1 MTYYNYLDQ
10 PMPESANP
18 TSFVTGNDPQGGEVW
33 TAPPGPSSVSGD
45 GGGDTLV
52 GSDGDNIFYI
62 TNPNDIID
70 VADDQPGIKTAVA
83 YTSYTLPANVQNLD
97 VYNDFNFAIGNNLSN
112 LIEVSGRQWVDGEGG
127 NNVLVGGSGDA
138 TFVEQVHQGSD
149 VIYDW
154 HPGDRVQL
162 LGTSLATFAEIQS
175 AMVQTG
181 NDVVLDM
188 TSNETLTFRDTTISD
203 FTPDEFLLPLD
214 MSQLGAITFNGTFKT
229 LNLYDPSTNTGV
241 WQTNFG
247 GNLQDAWA
255 YQLVSNGE
263 LQAYVTPNFVGSG
276 DQPLGIDPFSVSKGI
291 LTITAAPLPPAD
303 QQAAYF
309 AQYSSGMINTL
320 GTFSQKYGYFVM
332 DAKLPDTTTGAWP
345 AFWMEQDPW
354 VPNSEADIMESLG
367 ITPTVDYV
375 RADGGNQSLYDN
387 VLKTNPGGWNTY
399 GLLWTPTTVT
409 FYLDGVAVLSGTTPS
424 SWDQPMSLIA
434 NLAVG
439 GWGGTPNSSEF
450 PAQMEIAYIRAYA
463 LADGDSVVVHS
474 NPTPPAATIRSAGS
488 PIAATAPAAQI
499 KSVTFHDGAPVTSD
513 GISFLQSAPDPNAL
527 PQGTNMLVWEN
538 SGAVFAAESNGAT
551 LAPATTLL
559 AGAIDQFVG
568 GTWLTDGNVA
578 LVYTETDN
586 GVEDLWALVFN
597 SKTSSISKQELGPG
611 TNDVHVVATSQGG
624 FTVSW
629 SFGSAIDSRAYSAH
643 AYSGD
648 GWYGPLRTL
657 SGDLLG
663 TNSSGKLVAAVAGDP
678 SEDQLYKVD
687 NAAAVTPALVSIT
700 PTTLSETVG
709 ASGLTPFDFTLTR
722 SYDLTGTSQ
731 ISWMVQGD
739 GAQPAGTQDFQNDV
753 LPTGTVTFAPGVSQ
767 ETVVIYVQDANIVQ
781 NDDTFTLTLT
791 QATGASL
798 GAAVATATILTGAG
812 SDSSGSVETTASNF
826 TLPNGL
832 HDLILTGSA
841 AQTVIGNNL
850 ADVIRA
856 NNYDSTLIAGSGT
869 DTLIAGYNADILTGE
884 SGKDTFAFPVLPWN
898 AGHITNFA
906 SGKDTLD
913 LSHLFAAGH
922 YTGSNPIA
930 DGWLSFVTD
939 GLGGTDVYFDQGGKT
954 GNSIPILITDLDHVS
969 PQSITAT
976 DWLFH

>member
-10 PMPESANP
+10 PMPESANA

-70 VADDQPGIKTAVA
+70 VADGQPGVKTAIA
-83 YTSYTLPANVQNLD
+83 YTSYTLPANVENLD
-97 VYNDFNFAIGNNLSN
+97 VYNDFNFAVGNNLGN

-138 TFVEQVHQGSD
+138 TFVEQVHRGSD

-154 HPGDRVQL
+154 HSGDRVQL

-181 NDVVLDM
+181 NDVVLNM
-188 TSNETLTFRDTTISD
+188 TSTETLTFRDTTIAD
-203 FTPDEFLLPLD
+203 FTPDEFLVPLD
-214 MSQLGAITFNGTFKT
+214 PSLLGAMTFNGTFNT
-229 LNLYDPSTNTGV
+229 LNLYNPTTNTGV

-263 LQAYVTPNFVGSG
+263 LEAYMTPSFVGSG
-276 DQPLGIDPFSVSKGI
+276 DQPLGIDPFSVSGGI

-332 DAKLPDTTTGAWP
+332 DAKLPDATGAWP

-354 VPNSEADIMESLG
+354 VPDSEADIMESLG

-387 VLKTNPGGWNTY
+387 VLKTNPSGWNTY

-439 GWGGTPNSSEF
+439 GWGGTPNASEF

-463 LADGDSVVVHS
+463 LADGASVVVHS
-474 NPTPPAATIRSAGS
+474 TPVPPAATIRANGS
-488 PIAATAPAAQI
+488 PVSSTSSTAQI
-499 KSVTFHDGAPVTSD
+499 QPVKFHGGAPVTSD
-513 GISFLQSAPDPNAL
+513 GIIFLQSAPHSGDL
-527 PQGTNMLVWEN
+527 PAGTNMLVWED
-538 SGAVFAAESNGAT
+538 SGAVFGAESNGT
-551 LAPATTLL
+551 VLAPATTLL
-559 AGAIDQFVG
+559 AGTIDQFVG
-568 GTWLTDGNVA
+568 GSWLNDGNVA
-578 LVYTETDN
+578 LVYTENDN
-586 GVEDLWALVFN
+586 GVEDIWSLVFN

-611 TNDVHVVATSQGG
+611 AGDAQVVATSYGG
-624 FTVSW
+624 FAVSW
-629 SFGSAIDSRAYSAH
+629 NYGSAVDCVAYSAQ

-648 GWYGPLRTL
+648 GWYGALRTL
-657 SGDLLG
+657 SGNLLG
-663 TNSSGKLVAAVAGDP
+663 TDSLGKLVAAVAGNP
-678 SEDQLYKVD
+678 SEVQLYIID
-687 NAAAVTPALVSIT
+687 NAAATAPALVSVT
-700 PTTLSETVG
+700 PTTISETVG
-709 ASGLTPFDFTLTR
+709 STGLTPFTFTLTR
-722 SYDLTGTSQ
+722 SYNLTGTSVV
-731 ISWMVQGD
+731 SWMVQGD
-739 GAQPAGTQDFQNDV
+739 GAQPAPTQDFQNDV

-767 ETVVIYVQDANIVQ
+767 ATVTIYVQDASEVH
-781 NDDTFTLTLT
+781 NDDTFTFTLT
-791 QATGASL
+791 QATGTNL
-798 GAAVATATILTGAG
+798 GAAVADATILIAGG
-812 SDSSGSVETTASNF
+812 SDPTGTVETAAASF
-826 TLPNGL
+826 TMPSGA
-832 HDLILTGSA
+832 HDVILTGST
-841 AQTVIGNNL
+841 AQTVVGNNL
-850 ADVIRA
+850 ADIMTS
-856 NNYDSTLIAGSGT
+856 NNFDSTLIGGGGT
-869 DTLIAGYNADILTGE
+869 DALIAGYNADTLTGG
-884 SGKDTFAFPVLPWN
+884 SGKDTFVFPVLPWN
-898 AGHITNFA
+898 AGHITNFNP
-906 SGKDTLD
+906 GIDTLY

-939 GLGGTDVYFDQGGKT
+939 GSGGTDVYFDPGGKT
-954 GNSIPILITDLDHVS
+954 GNSIPILITILDHVS

-976 DWLFH
+976 DWIYH